1 METPKAI
8 YFFTPKCEK
17 YGYLSNF
24 YKTNLV
30 EKVEK
35 VEEETDKLFNCSEH
49 YFMYYKCLTFDLTN
63 RELLE
68 KIYYEESPY
77 KVKKLGR
84 QVKNYDEKIWSVK
97 RYSIMINAL
106 RLKFTQNETIK
117 ANLLSTKPK
126 TLYEAS
132 PFDKLWGI
140 GYSAKNAIIKDKIKY
155 GQNLLGKALMQ
166 IRDEL

>member
-1 METPKAI
+1 METPEAI

-30 EKVEK
+30 EEVD
-35 VEEETDKLFNCSEH
+35 EETDKLFNCSEH
-49 YFMYYKCLTFDLTN
+49 YFMYYKCLTFDPTN
-63 RELLE
+63 SELLE

-84 QVKNYDEKIWSVK
+84 QVKNYDEKIWSEK

-117 ANLLSTKPK
+117 ATYFLQNQK
-126 TLYEAS
+126 LYMS
-132 PFDKLWGI
+132 ITF
-140 GYSAKNAIIKDKIKY
+140 
-155 GQNLLGKALMQ
+155 
-166 IRDEL
+166 

>member
-1 METPKAI
+1 METPEAI

-30 EKVEK
+30 E
-35 VEEETDKLFNCSEH
+35 EEQDKLFNCSEH
-49 YFMYYKCLTFDLTN
+49 YFMYYKCLTFDPTN
-63 RELLE
+63 SELLE
-68 KIYYEESPY
+68 KIYSEESSY

-84 QVKNYDEKIWSVK
+84 QVKHYDDKIWSEK

-106 RLKFTQNETIK
+106 RLKFTQNKVIK
-117 ANLLSTKPK
+117 DKLLSTKPK
-126 TLYEAS
+126 ILYEAS

-140 GYSAKNAIIKDKIKY
+140 GYSSKNAIIKDTQKY

-166 IRDEL
+166 VRDEL